1 VDVAM
6 TNRASAVGRAASSSV
21 STLMPEKWVP
31 NFDQVVTQWMSP
43 R

>member
-1 VDVAM
+1 M
-6 TNRASAVGRAASSSV
+6 TKCASAVGRAISRSV
-21 STLMPEKWVP
+21 STLMPEKWVS